1 MLISLLPDTGSALAV
16 QQFLALR
23 LAPQDSEKNQ
33 RHIWLRKICRIL
45 VLTLKKGFQALLLQI
60 LYAAFRE
67 QEKRPS
73 IPQLSAESVWVGC
86 WAVTSEFPQVISWFQ
101 LSRTSSPSRCPVAG
115 HWTWDPLS
123 FAALSYQPLW
133 PPGRYDV
140 KPHWQHHATFGEIW
154 LLKIS
159 MSSANLFGW
168 LGEAQTRMAANIYGG
183 KQS

>member
-1 MLISLLPDTGSALAV
+1 MLISLLPDIGSALAV

-33 RHIWLRKICRIL
+33 RHIRLPKIRRIL

-86 WAVTSEFPQVISWFQ
+86 WAVTSEFPQVIS
-101 LSRTSSPSRCPVAG
+101 
-115 HWTWDPLS
+115 
-123 FAALSYQPLW
+123 
-133 PPGRYDV
+133 
-140 KPHWQHHATFGEIW
+140 
-154 LLKIS
+154 
-159 MSSANLFGW
+159 
-168 LGEAQTRMAANIYGG
+168 
-183 KQS
+183 